1 MGSICIKPQPPKVI
15 ENLDSKG
22 GSVIDKDKYIIAPK
36 NDEEKKIDVKILL
49 LGAGETGK
57 STVMKQLRIFVQGGF
72 TTKEL
77 IDYKPLIFDQV
88 VNCMKVLINA
98 CKDFGIEL
106 HPANKE
112 TGANFFISFEVN
124 DPPNPELSKSISAQ
138 TWNDLET
145 LWADLGIQKAYGRRS
160 ELKLDDST
168 RYWFENLDRLRAI
181 DYVPNEADILRSR
194 VRSFG
199 VAEFTSVYDGK
210 TVQIIDVGGQKSER
224 KKWVQCFEGVN
235 TVIYVVSLGD
245 YDLKLREDDEA
256 SNRML
261 DSLNVFE
268 NLCKT
273 PFFKTSNI
281 LLFLNKVDLLAEKIQ
296 RVDLSTCFPDY
307 TGGKDFERSQKFIK
321 DKFLHI
327 NKNCLVKMTTA
338 TNTNNMKQVFNS
350 CKDALFNKIN
360 LNDTNNN
367 PAV

>member
-1 MGSICIKPQPPKVI
+1 MGSICAKPQPPGETNQVDPMASKITHEDYKV
-15 ENLDSKG
+15 
-22 GSVIDKDKYIIAPK
+22 APSP
-36 NDEEKKIDVKILL
+36 EEKKVDVKILL

-57 STVMKQLRIFVQGGF
+57 STVMKQLRVFVQGGF

-77 IDYKPLIFDQV
+77 LEYKPLIIDQV
-88 VNCMKVLINA
+88 VNCMKVLITA

-112 TGANFFISFEVN
+112 TGANFFSSIQID
-124 DPPNPELSKSISAQ
+124 DPPNPNISKSISAQ

-145 LWADLGIQKAYGRRS
+145 LWADLGIQKAYNRRS

-168 RYWFENLDRLRAI
+168 RYWFENLDRLRAS
-181 DYVPNEADILRSR
+181 DYVPSEPDILRSR
-194 VRSFG
+194 VKSTG
-199 VAEFTSVYDGK
+199 VAEFTNIYDGK

-224 KKWVQCFEGVN
+224 KKWIQCFEGVN

-245 YDLKLREDDEA
+245 YDLRLREDTEA
-256 SNRML
+256 KNRLL
-261 DSLNVFE
+261 DSLEVFE

-338 TNTNNMKQVFNS
+338 TDTRNMKQVFNS

-367 PAV
+367 SSV

>member
-1 MGSICIKPQPPKVI
+1 
-15 ENLDSKG
+15 
-22 GSVIDKDKYIIAPK
+22 
-36 NDEEKKIDVKILL
+36 VKILL

-77 IDYKPLIFDQV
+77 LDVKPIIFDQV

-98 CKDFGIEL
+98 CKQFEIEL

-112 TGANFFISFEVN
+112 TGANFFTSFEVA

-145 LWADLGIQKAYGRRS
+145 LWADLGIQKAYTRRS
-160 ELKLDDST
+160 ELRLDDST
-168 RYWFENLDRLRAI
+168 RYWFENLDRLRAT
-181 DYVPNEADILRSR
+181 DYIPNEPDILRSR
-194 VRSFG
+194 VKSFG
-199 VAEFTSVYDGK
+199 VADFTSVYDGK

-245 YDLKLREDDEA
+245 YDLKLREDEEE

-261 DSLNVFE
+261 DSLTVFE

-281 LLFLNKVDLLAEKIQ
+281 LLFLNKVDLLAEKN
-296 RVDLSTCFPDY
+296 P
-307 TGGKDFERSQKFIK
+307 TGGFIK
-321 DKFLHI
+321 VL
-327 NKNCLVKMTTA
+327 
-338 TNTNNMKQVFNS
+338 S
-350 CKDALFNKIN
+350 
-360 LNDTNNN
+360 
-367 PAV
+367 